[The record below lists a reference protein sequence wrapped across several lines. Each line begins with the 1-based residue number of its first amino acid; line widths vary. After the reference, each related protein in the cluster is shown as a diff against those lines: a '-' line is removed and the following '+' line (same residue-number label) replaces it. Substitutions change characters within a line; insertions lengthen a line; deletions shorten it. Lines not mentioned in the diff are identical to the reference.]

1 MNECR
6 TEKVRLPVSDV
17 TRRKM
22 SASMMK
28 REPLSE
34 ETKAKMLKASLNKK
48 FPPRCNKCNSRDLAM
63 CARFN
68 MKCLEAKDNVCFRSY
83 VKRSV
88 HPDYIGTGVHR
99 V

>member
-1 MNECR
+1 MNV
-6 TEKVRLPVSDV
+6 EKVRSPVTLE

-22 SASMMK
+22 SASMLK

-34 ETKAKMLKASLNKK
+34 ETKAKMLKASLNKR
-48 FPPRCNKCNSRDLAM
+48 FPPKCNKCSNRDLEM

-68 MKCLEAKDNVCFRSY
+68 MKCFEARTDVCFRTY
-83 VKRSV
+83 MKRNV
-88 HPDYIGTGVHR
+88 HPEYIGTGVHR